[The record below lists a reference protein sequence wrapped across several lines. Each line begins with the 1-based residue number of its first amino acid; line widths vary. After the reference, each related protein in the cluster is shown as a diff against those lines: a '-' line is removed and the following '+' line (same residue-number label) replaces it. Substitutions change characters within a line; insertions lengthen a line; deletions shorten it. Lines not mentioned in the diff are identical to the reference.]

1 MACFDFLVPRWSR
14 FGFSLLLSF
23 AYLYKCVTK
32 SPLPKLLSR
41 RTFISVLAFKH
52 YVLIGCL
59 GVLGSCYLVYF
70 KRDAFS

>member
-1 MACFDFLVPRWSR
+1 MYEEASQQYAGEISLGRPWSSIS
-14 FGFSLLLSF
+14 GGVHTIGSG
-23 AYLYKCVTK
+23 
-32 SPLPKLLSR
+32 R
-41 RTFISVLAFKH
+41 RTLKAFLLKH